1 MGQTGPKQVKT
12 GHTKNATC
20 ATYRRK
26 EGGMMSEKINSSDK
40 TSDAMQKFINTVNGN
55 WDNSN
60 LKIQVQ
66 YESNFC

>member
-1 MGQTGPKQVKT
+1 
-12 GHTKNATC
+12 
-20 ATYRRK
+20 
-26 EGGMMSEKINSSDK
+26 MMSEKINSSDK